1 MPASLERSRGKK
13 GTSFPEQLLCPVM
26 LFPLLCW
33 AEIYLLLL
41 CEGCQLDKPAMGLME
56 PVKSD
61 GIIEAALG
69 GEANFSCNFLLS
81 MEVLQVTWQKRM
93 GSSFQNIATYSPKH
107 GLRLTEPFQKKAR
120 FITAAVKASA
130 ITLQNLTFEDE
141 SYYRC
146 IFSVFPHGS
155 FSKEI
160 CLNIQTISELTVEY
174 DLHLPTEGLST
185 AVCSATGK
193 PAPSITWLNERDLD
207 GSPEIHHVQNS
218 NGTVT
223 VANRLTFSSN
233 HLRALACLLEHP
245 QGRKMKAVYLEKRR
259 EGAETSTIIMAVLIA
274 VLFLAILIYGVMRL
288 IKTERKKLNVRSVSR
303 TPKNEKGLHQD
314 LSNQAMSLRT
324 LKDQN
329 VAYQS
334 EEQAPGSSVHKML
347 QGLRRNPRE
356 KKSCRRLFSEEA
368 ENLNT
373 SIHVMVGSGLIEDV
387 KEPGYM
393 PVKVDREA
401 TACGAVQRT
410 PRASCSSAQRRKE

>member
-160 CLNIQTISELTVEY
+160 CLNIQS
-174 DLHLPTEGLST
+174 
-185 AVCSATGK
+185 
-193 PAPSITWLNERDLD
+193 
-207 GSPEIHHVQNS
+207 
-218 NGTVT
+218 
-223 VANRLTFSSN
+223 
-233 HLRALACLLEHP
+233 
-245 QGRKMKAVYLEKRR
+245 
-259 EGAETSTIIMAVLIA
+259 AETSTIIMAVLIA